1 MPHTCIDGFI
11 DTFPLRFRTSQDS
24 GVKQNNVL
32 ERVQRLVDVEMGFFQ
47 MVPEGMSIEAKEI
60 SRKGKSGNDLKL
72 QYHIFVKSAP
82 ADTRFQEIQWP
93 VTADKPSAALAGRS
107 SVWTEF

>member
-32 ERVQRLVDVEMGFFQ
+32 ERVQRLMDVEMEFFQ
-47 MVPEGMSIEAKEI
+47 MV
-60 SRKGKSGNDLKL
+60 
-72 QYHIFVKSAP
+72 
-82 ADTRFQEIQWP
+82 
-93 VTADKPSAALAGRS
+93 
-107 SVWTEF
+107 